1 MSIIIYMF
9 IILAHKTLE
18 ISGGALWIQMC
29 TYSTTT
35 ELMIHV

>member
-18 ISGGALWIQMC
+18 VSGCVLWIQMC
-29 TYSTTT
+29 TYNSTSA
-35 ELMIHV
+35 LMIHV